1 MIPGLREALASR
13 KAFVDETSESSE
25 GVGAGATG
33 TVGARRGSK
42 FANVSF
48 VEKSAT
54 GYTGLVNQGA
64 TCYLN
69 SFLQML
75 FMTPDFRRSLFEWKF
90 DEAEHG
96 DARRCLAYQLQR
108 LFAQL
113 QLTTRGAVRTSDLT
127 LSFGWTGSQ
136 AFVQHDVQECM
147 THVMDH
153 LSMTAVGSSL
163 GHHVMEEQ
171 QGRMRRYVLCHG
183 CGHLSASAEVFGSVQ
198 VPIKGFANL
207 QAALQG
213 LVAPEVLDGTSK
225 YNCSGC
231 ESEQAA
237 SLGRYFDGAA
247 LPLVLTL
254 QLVRFDF
261 DLATMQRRKLSD
273 ELPFPAELDMATLL
287 QPPADA
293 VARAAEAGSGEAFE
307 AAAEA
312 AAAAGAGEGTVY
324 DLFAVML
331 HTGGAHGG
339 HYSAFLKEL
348 RPAEEARGARWLKFN
363 DSSVSEMSAS
373 DIRRAFGGTREAP
386 WDPAAT
392 AALARE
398 RQEDEA
404 AAPDAGSAPAGA
416 ESGAKAGSS
425 QGAAGAAGACASSAS
440 AGAAASGG
448 DAASQAVP
456 AATRHA
462 YMLVYRRRS
471 AARPPPLVADTC
483 VPASLQAEVEADN
496 DEFRALRK
504 EWLWEREIVRT
515 SVYLPTSEKTV
526 SAAEAL
532 AARAPTAGETSAK
545 RRSAPIAFHSSVT
558 AEDATVLAAA
568 ALGLIDP
575 SLAPDAGVS
584 PPGATRET
592 GPPATRPPAS
602 QRAEPFRFSSREE
615 CLQLCRLR
623 RFDALRGVMEAP
635 LGGAASEP
643 LSAQPDPPQ
652 SHRPL
657 ALEVRAS
664 TDTEWA
670 AWSAEALQVMLL
682 QFESD
687 GEGERFAPAVQ
698 LTVPS
703 DSLAALRRAAEA
715 ATGLHGACRLVRMRG
730 DKAEVLASDSGEE
743 DVSLRLSLKLQPG
756 DSVFVDPTTEGP
768 SPVVRLLESIA
779 NEVTISFE
787 PLRPLTELE
796 ARGVAADCPG
806 VSEADLRGEELDTTA
821 CSVQVDQRQTLGELR
836 RAVEGATRA
845 TPGTVRVMRP
855 GGFEMKDATKPLA
868 FHGLLGGG
876 KVRLER
882 GRPLTPAEFTLK
894 VVVFRSADEGSPG
907 ARPSGPPSAASGAG
921 SEASRFT
928 ELGFVTADRET
939 PVPQLKELIAA
950 RLSSAAVPIDPTR
963 MRLRERTGRS
973 LAGALLDCRTLAAAL
988 SSRIVDGREVVVQTL
1003 DHGEALEEGDLLINL
1018 RVWHPQEAVLD
1029 PAGPEIAVRA
1039 STTTE
1044 QLRALAA
1051 AKLGVPP
1058 AAVVMSK
1065 VSAFMLRDKAAIA
1078 NLEAFKLRAGASA
1091 EAAGAQAG
1099 ADALADRPVLYGR
1112 RQPADDACIASDPWR
1127 LRSGSTVVVKD
1138 GRAVETLQDH
1148 AGDGG
1153 KPAAA
1158 THGGRR
1164 AEIAFQIFT
1173 PQQQREREAEKAR
1186 RAQEQREAAE
1196 RAAAEAA
1203 KAVSNKPEHSIPGE
1217 ADLRKFVMLFRGG
1230 VTEEGVKAKIKSEG
1244 FDEVRTFAKVLE
1256 NLDMVTGSDE

>member
-373 DIRRAFGGTREAP
+373 DIRRAFGGT
-386 WDPAAT
+386 
-392 AALARE
+392 
-398 RQEDEA
+398 Q
-404 AAPDAGSAPAGA
+404 
-416 ESGAKAGSS
+416 
-425 QGAAGAAGACASSAS
+425 
-440 AGAAASGG
+440 
-448 DAASQAVP
+448 
-456 AATRHA
+456 
-462 YMLVYRRRS
+462 
-471 AARPPPLVADTC
+471 
-483 VPASLQAEVEADN
+483 
-496 DEFRALRK
+496 
-504 EWLWEREIVRT
+504 
-515 SVYLPTSEKTV
+515 
-526 SAAEAL
+526 
-532 AARAPTAGETSAK
+532 
-545 RRSAPIAFHSSVT
+545 
-558 AEDATVLAAA
+558 
-568 ALGLIDP
+568 
-575 SLAPDAGVS
+575 
-584 PPGATRET
+584 
-592 GPPATRPPAS
+592 
-602 QRAEPFRFSSREE
+602 
-615 CLQLCRLR
+615 
-623 RFDALRGVMEAP
+623 
-635 LGGAASEP
+635 
-643 LSAQPDPPQ
+643 
-652 SHRPL
+652 
-657 ALEVRAS
+657 
-664 TDTEWA
+664 
-670 AWSAEALQVMLL
+670 
-682 QFESD
+682 
-687 GEGERFAPAVQ
+687 
-698 LTVPS
+698 
-703 DSLAALRRAAEA
+703 A

-894 VVVFRSADEGSPG
+894 VVVFRSADEGT
-907 ARPSGPPSAASGAG
+907 SGAG

-1029 PAGPEIAVRA
+1029 AAGPEIAVRA

-1058 AAVVMSK
+1058 VAVVMSK

-1091 EAAGAQAG
+1091 EAAAAQAG